1 MMSKKKGTKKEE
13 KKKEIIEEEEKPM
26 ELTETTGGSSK
37 IYGRVSKFIIKQHI
51 AKRYKKKIADR
62 IMRILEEEMGANGT
76 FDTKVFLDTLYK
88 ILIEKYSNGPIMGPY
103 GRKYDVPGSFRF
115 CFDVFDLS
123 DKGFICEHDLI

>member
-1 MMSKKKGTKKEE
+1 MMSKKKGTKKED
-13 KKKEIIEEEEKPM
+13 KKKEVQEEEEKPM

-51 AKRYKKKIADR
+51 SKRYKKKIADR

-88 ILIEKYSNGPIMGPY
+88 ILIEKYSGPIKGPY
-103 GRKYDVPGSFRF
+103 GRAYDVPGIFRF

-123 DKGFICEHDLI
+123 DKGFMCEHDLI

>member
-1 MMSKKKGTKKEE
+1 MSKKKGTKKED
-13 KKKEIIEEEEKPM
+13 KKKDVQEEEEEKPI

-51 AKRYKKKIADR
+51 SKRYKKKIADR

-88 ILIEKYSNGPIMGPY
+88 ILIEKY
-103 GRKYDVPGSFRF
+103 
-115 CFDVFDLS
+115 
-123 DKGFICEHDLI
+123 